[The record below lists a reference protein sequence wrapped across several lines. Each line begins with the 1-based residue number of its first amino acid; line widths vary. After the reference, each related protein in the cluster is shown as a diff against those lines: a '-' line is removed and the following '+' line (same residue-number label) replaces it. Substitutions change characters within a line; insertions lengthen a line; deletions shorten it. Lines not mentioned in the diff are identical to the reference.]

1 MTTDTFDSGSGTWT
15 VPTGQQCDSIQGW
28 GGGGGGGGGDG
39 SPGEAAGGGGGGG
52 YFSYT
57 PGTPIPAGTNISYS
71 VGSGG
76 IDRAAHDD
84 LDGGN
89 GTASTVST
97 YSLTANGGN
106 GGKSVSNGSTGGLGG
121 TASGGNVN
129 TTGTSGSANS
139 STTGGNGGAG
149 ANGGAG
155 GTGGGSS
162 SPNATAGTAPGGGG
176 GGGGRHTRSG
186 KGAAGRIIFTYS
198 PAGGDVVPAE
208 YDESIGI
215 SSGSG
220 CGTGPSV
227 GAAANIGL
235 SATAATDDG
244 ALATLEESIAF
255 DANQGVDNSTLLWV
269 EEQLALICQSQ
280 KFSEAFQDV
289 LVGLDLLTGS
299 GFDTEGTRGLF
310 VSLDLPATGGFGS
323 EMKPEFSGLLNLAVS
338 HDCQF
343 STSMTAVA
351 ILGLDA
357 KIEEAYVSQGFL
369 RASLPV
375 LHTVAVDM
383 VGGSVFEISC
393 EVSTKGDLAGTSGM
407 NVPLSVSIALAQ
419 LLGVS
424 PQLFGIGSSQIQAG
438 GTVSVSASEVLQASF
453 VLGLANRLQSTA
465 SVGLAFTWATSLQA
479 AIETTVKQS
488 SICQS
493 VLSSG
498 LGLESLSLL
507 NGSARIT
514 VTGKPQIS
522 DLVSVDYR
530 RQFSIVAGAAVWTKG
545 TKVYDSLI
553 VLGIDSIVAGQATAA
568 LMDVANLAANAEVQS
583 DSTLKAL
590 ASIGFV
596 VEQAAN
602 VQLLLGVSAR
612 GNLALRQAL
621 AMEARGD
628 WLRLVSLAQKLTA
641 GVQTTGTID
650 EGVLIGIEQ
659 TLVANVKGMIAGAIA
674 TSVSPVIDAQVK
686 VFKEAAATIGLSQ
699 EVLTSSVAHFRSA
712 IVAAVT
718 HRLEMVNF
726 DPQVIRIVSELLSR
740 STVTKEGLKV
750 SRIVDETIVRAE

>member
-1 MTTDTFDSGSGTWT
+1 MALTAWVFVKATTGASVTGIGTVSWVGAT
-15 VPTGQQCDSIQGW
+15 DISADDATR
-28 GGGGGGGGGDG
+28 
-39 SPGEAAGGGGGGG
+39 AAAN
-52 YFSYT
+52 T
-57 PGTPIPAGTNISYS
+57 IPAGGASNWLRGYFDFATGNLVPVGANIDGIEAEVDTFGYDGYPVRFNAARLVIGGTIQGTNVSNMPATNWGTPSIGDAPMTLG
-71 VGSGG
+71 GSTNLWG
-76 IDRAAHDD
+76 A
-84 LDGGN
+84 
-89 GTASTVST
+89 TVSAADVRGAT
-97 YSLTANGGN
+97 FGIAISAKNDE
-106 GGKSVSNGSTGGLGG
+106 
-121 TASGGNVN
+121 ASKNRNAGVDYIRMRIYY
-129 TTGTSGSANS
+129 TP
-139 STTGGNGGAG
+139 AG
-149 ANGGAG
+149 A
-155 GTGGGSS
+155 
-162 SPNATAGTAPGGGG
+162 PP
-176 GGGGRHTRSG
+176 
-186 KGAAGRIIFTYS
+186 AAYN
-198 PAGGDVVPAE
+198 
-208 YDESIGI
+208 ESIGI
-215 SSGSG
+215 AAGSS

-235 SATAATDDG
+235 SATAATVDG
-244 ALATLEESIAF
+244 ALAAVQGSIAF
-255 DANQGVDNSTLLWV
+255 NANQGVDNSTLLWI
-269 EEQLALICQSQ
+269 EQHLSLISQ
-280 KFSEAFQDV
+280 AEAVAEGILDAFTD
-289 LVGLDLLTGS
+289 LDLLTVGAVDAEGMRAMFAGLDLS
-299 GFDTEGTRGLF
+299 AGGGFD
-310 VSLDLPATGGFGS
+310 S
-323 EMKPEFSGLLNLAVS
+323 EMKPEFAGLLNLAVS
-338 HDCQF
+338 QDCQF

-351 ILGLDA
+351 TLGLDA
-357 KIEEAYVSQGFL
+357 TIEEAYVSQGFL

-393 EVSTKGDLAGTSGM
+393 EVSTQGDLNGYPSTHI
-407 NVPLSVSIALAQ
+407 PLSISVELAQ

-438 GTVSVSASEVLQASF
+438 GTVSSSATEVLQASF

-479 AIETTVKQS
+479 AVETTVKQS

-493 VLSSG
+493 VLASG

-507 NGSARIT
+507 NASARIT
-514 VTGKPQIS
+514 VSGKPQIS
-522 DLVSVDYR
+522 NSVSVDYR

-553 VLGIDSIVAGQATAA
+553 VLGIDSTVAGQATAA
-568 LMDVANLAANAEVQS
+568 LMDVANLAANAEVQT

-612 GNLALRQAL
+612 GNLAMRKAL
-621 AMEARGD
+621 ATEARGD
-628 WLRLVSLAQKLTA
+628 WLRLVSLAQKLNTA
-641 GVQTTGTID
+641 VQTTGTID

-740 STVTKEGLKV
+740 STVTNEGLKV